1 MENNAIHM
9 LVAEYANAADGLRSY
24 VQQVSAIAF
33 KVVCID
39 TDADAEVE
47 SRIIMDRVNGANN
60 SLADKA
66 CALAKSFVTGVKVV
80 A

>member
-1 MENNAIHM
+1 MKNNANIHM
-9 LVAEYANAADGLRSY
+9 LVAEYENLTDGLRSY

-39 TDADAEVE
+39 TDTDAEVD

-60 SLADKA
+60 ALSDKA
-66 CALAKSFVTGVKVV
+66 CALAKSFVTGV
-80 A
+80 AA